1 MRGRR
6 YVAWDDSIMR
16 IRVFGFV
23 EELGGGVRNGSNRF
37 IFSGDDFTF
46 NFRHFS
52 GVARNIARSLNIGG
66 KI

>member
-23 EELGGGVRNGSNRF
+23 EELGGGSKERKQPIYF
-37 IFSGDDFTF
+37 
-46 NFRHFS
+46 
-52 GVARNIARSLNIGG
+52 
-66 KI
+66 